1 MFTGIVEEVGVVEFC
16 HPVDRLHEARANM
29 QVEGERSHS
38 YRLRVKARRVLEDL
52 AVADSISVNGT
63 CLTVV
68 ERDDGGFEMDVV
80 PETLRRT
87 NLGVLVEGSLVNL
100 ERSLPVHGRLG
111 GHVVQGHVDG
121 VGVVEEIRPEGDAR
135 ILQIK
140 APQEL
145 MRYIVEKG
153 FIGLDG
159 ISLTVVKVLNSSFT
173 ISVIPYT
180 LNNTNLK
187 ERETGDPV
195 NLEVDILA
203 KYVESLLPHQAYG
216 NAGTLE

>member
-1 MFTGIVEEVGVVEFC
+1 MFTGIVEETGIVEFC
-16 HPVDRLHEARANM
+16 RPVELRTESEEDSTLHN
-29 QVEGERSHS
+29 
-38 YRLRVKARRVLEDL
+38 YRLRVKARRVLDDL
-52 AVADSISVNGT
+52 AVADSICVNGA

-68 ERDDGGFEMDVV
+68 SRDESGFEMDVV

-87 NLGVLVEGSLVNL
+87 NLGALVEGSMVNL
-100 ERSLPVHGRLG
+100 ERSLSVNGRLG

-121 VGVVEEIRPEGDAR
+121 VGVVEEIRAEGGAQIFRIRAPE
-135 ILQIK
+135 
-140 APQEL
+140 EL

-159 ISLTVVKVLNSSFT
+159 ISLTVVEALNSAFT

-180 LNNTNLK
+180 LENTNLQV
-187 ERETGDPV
+187 RETGESV

-203 KYVESLLPHQAYG
+203 KYVESLLPYKATG
-216 NAGTLE
+216 DAGVLD

>member
-16 HPVDRLHEARANM
+16 RPVEVKSELEGTSGLHN
-29 QVEGERSHS
+29 

-52 AVADSISVNGT
+52 AVADSICVNGA

-68 ERDDGGFEMDVV
+68 ARDELAFETDVV

-87 NLGVLVEGSLVNL
+87 NLGALVEGSMVNL
-100 ERSLPVHGRLG
+100 ERSLSVNGRLG

-121 VGVVEEIRPEGDAR
+121 VGVVEEIRSEGGAQIFQVNAPE
-135 ILQIK
+135 
-140 APQEL
+140 EL

-159 ISLTVVKVLNSSFT
+159 ISLTVVDALHSAFT

-180 LNNTNLK
+180 LENTNLQV
-187 ERETGDPV
+187 RETGESV

-203 KYVESLLPHQAYG
+203 KYVESLLPHKATG
-216 NAGTLE
+216 DAGVLD

>member
-1 MFTGIVEEVGVVEFC
+1 MFTGIVEETGIVEFC
-16 HPVDRLHEARANM
+16 RPVELRTESDAESNLHN
-29 QVEGERSHS
+29 

-52 AVADSISVNGT
+52 AVADSICVNGA

-68 ERDDGGFEMDVV
+68 SRDESGFEMDVV

-87 NLGVLVEGSLVNL
+87 NLGALVEGSMVNL
-100 ERSLPVHGRLG
+100 ERSLSVNGRLG

-121 VGVVEEIRPEGDAR
+121 VGVVEEIRAEGGAQIFRIRAPE
-135 ILQIK
+135 
-140 APQEL
+140 EL

-159 ISLTVVKVLNSSFT
+159 ISLTVVEALNSAFT

-180 LNNTNLK
+180 LENTNLQV
-187 ERETGDPV
+187 RETGESV

-203 KYVESLLPHQAYG
+203 KYVESLLPYKATG
-216 NAGTLE
+216 DAGVLD

>member
-1 MFTGIVEEVGVVEFC
+1 MFTGIVEEMGVVEFC
-16 HPVDRLHEARANM
+16 RPVEIPLDA
-29 QVEGERSHS
+29 EGPSGVHN

-52 AVADSISVNGT
+52 AVADSICVNGA

-68 ERDDGGFEMDVV
+68 ARDESGFEMDVV

-87 NLGVLVEGSLVNL
+87 NLGMLVKESMVNL
-100 ERSLPVHGRLG
+100 ERSLSVNGRLG

-121 VGVVEEIRPEGDAR
+121 VGVVVEVRAEGGAQIFR
-135 ILQIK
+135 IK
-140 APQEL
+140 SPDEL

-159 ISLTVVKVLNSSFT
+159 ISLTVVEVFNSAFT

-180 LNNTNLK
+180 LENTNLQV
-187 ERETGDPV
+187 RETGESV

-203 KYVESLLPHQAYG
+203 KYVESLLPYKATG
-216 NAGTLE
+216 DAGVLD

>member
-1 MFTGIVEEVGVVEFC
+1 MFTGIVEETGIVEFC
-16 HPVDRLHEARANM
+16 RPVENRS
-29 QVEGERSHS
+29 EGDGASGIHN
-38 YRLRVKARRVLEDL
+38 YRLRIKASRVLGDL
-52 AVADSISVNGT
+52 AVADSICVNGA

-68 ERDDGGFEMDVV
+68 ARDESGFEMDVV

-87 NLGVLVEGSLVNL
+87 NLGTLVEGSMVNL
-100 ERSLPVHGRLG
+100 ERSLSVNGRLG

-121 VGVVEEIRPEGDAR
+121 VGVVEEIRAEGGALIFR
-135 ILQIK
+135 IG

-159 ISLTVVKVLNSSFT
+159 ISLTVVDVLNSAFT

-180 LNNTNLK
+180 LENTNLQV
-187 ERETGDPV
+187 RETGESV

-203 KYVESLLPHQAYG
+203 KYVESLLPHKATG
-216 NAGTLE
+216 DAGVLD

>member
-1 MFTGIVEEVGVVEFC
+1 MFTGIVEETGVVEFC
-16 HPVDRLHEARANM
+16 RPVKSRPDARGIGQDESSDLHN
-29 QVEGERSHS
+29 

-52 AVADSISVNGT
+52 AVADSIAVNGA

-68 ERDDGGFEMDVV
+68 SRDESGFEMDVV

-87 NLGVLVEGSLVNL
+87 NLGALAVGGMVNL
-100 ERSLPVHGRLG
+100 ERSLAVNGRLG

-121 VGVVEEIRPEGDAR
+121 VGVVEEIRPEGGAQ
-135 ILQIK
+135 ILRVK
-140 APQEL
+140 APEEL
-145 MRYIVEKG
+145 MRYIVGKG

-159 ISLTVVKVLNSSFT
+159 ISLTVVSVLDSSFT

-180 LNNTNLK
+180 LENTNLQ
-187 ERETGDPV
+187 EREISDSV

-203 KYVESLLPHQAYG
+203 KYVESLLPHQRT
-216 NAGTLE
+216 AGALS

>member
-1 MFTGIVEEVGVVEFC
+1 M
-16 HPVDRLHEARANM
+16 
-29 QVEGERSHS
+29 
-38 YRLRVKARRVLEDL
+38 
-52 AVADSISVNGT
+52 ADSICVNGA

-68 ERDDGGFEMDVV
+68 ARDGSGFEMDVV

-87 NLGVLVEGSLVNL
+87 NLGALVEGSMVNL
-100 ERSLPVHGRLG
+100 ERSLSVNGRLG

-121 VGVVEEIRPEGDAR
+121 VGVVEEIRAEGGALIFRIRAPE
-135 ILQIK
+135 
-140 APQEL
+140 EM

-159 ISLTVVKVLNSSFT
+159 ISLTVVDVLNSAFT

-180 LNNTNLK
+180 LENTNLQV
-187 ERETGDPV
+187 RETGESV

-203 KYVESLLPHQAYG
+203 KYVESLLPYKATG
-216 NAGTLE
+216 DAGVLD

>member
-1 MFTGIVEEVGVVEFC
+1 MFTGIVEETGVVEFC
-16 HPVDRLHEARANM
+16 RPVGN
-29 QVEGERSHS
+29 RSSGDGDSGIHN
-38 YRLRVKARRVLEDL
+38 YRLRIKASRVLGDL
-52 AVADSISVNGT
+52 AVADSICVNGA

-68 ERDDGGFEMDVV
+68 ARDGSGFEMDVV

-87 NLGVLVEGSLVNL
+87 NLGALVEGSLVNL
-100 ERSLPVHGRLG
+100 ERSLSVNGRLG

-121 VGVVEEIRPEGDAR
+121 VGVVEEIRAEGGAQIFRISAPE
-135 ILQIK
+135 
-140 APQEL
+140 EL

-159 ISLTVVKVLNSSFT
+159 ISLTVVEVLNSAFT

-180 LNNTNLK
+180 LENTNLQV
-187 ERETGDPV
+187 RETGESV

-203 KYVESLLPHQAYG
+203 KYVESLLPYKATG
-216 NAGTLE
+216 DAGVLD

>member
-1 MFTGIVEEVGVVEFC
+1 MFTGIVEETGIVEFC
-16 HPVDRLHEARANM
+16 RPVESGTESETESNLHNNK
-29 QVEGERSHS
+29 
-38 YRLRVKARRVLEDL
+38 LRVKARRVLDDL
-52 AVADSISVNGT
+52 AVADSMCVNGA

-68 ERDDGGFEMDVV
+68 ARDESGFEMDVV

-87 NLGVLVEGSLVNL
+87 NLGALVEGSMVNL
-100 ERSLPVHGRLG
+100 ERSLSVNGRLG

-121 VGVVEEIRPEGDAR
+121 VGVVEEIRAEGGAQIFRIRAPEG
-135 ILQIK
+135 
-140 APQEL
+140 L

-159 ISLTVVKVLNSSFT
+159 ISLTVVEALNSAFT

-180 LNNTNLK
+180 LENTNLQV
-187 ERETGDPV
+187 RETGESV

-203 KYVESLLPHQAYG
+203 KYVESLLPYKATG
-216 NAGTLE
+216 DAGVLD